1 MGLSDTHGTIT
12 PGKVANLIVTDPM
25 PGFGF
30 MPYAY
35 GTSQIQRV
43 ILNGKLQPCR

>member
-1 MGLSDTHGTIT
+1 MGLEESHGTIT
-12 PGKVANLIVTDPM
+12 PGKVANLIITDPM

-35 GTSQIQRV
+35 GSSQINKV
-43 ILNGKLQPCR
+43 ILNGIIQ

>member
-1 MGLSDTHGTIT
+1 MGLEETHGSIT
-12 PGKVANLIVTDPM
+12 TGKVANLIITEAM

-35 GTSQIQRV
+35 GSSQIKKV
-43 ILNGKLQPCR
+43 ILNGKIQ